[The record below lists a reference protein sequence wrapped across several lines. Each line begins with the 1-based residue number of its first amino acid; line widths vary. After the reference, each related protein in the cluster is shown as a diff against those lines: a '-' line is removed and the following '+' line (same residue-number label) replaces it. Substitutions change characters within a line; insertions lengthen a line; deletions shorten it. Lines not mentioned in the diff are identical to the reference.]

1 MEKTSLGIMEYHLL
15 SLIWENEPLTSMQ
28 LVQLC
33 GEAFDWKKSTTYT
46 MLKRLQQKGFVHSER
61 TVVTSLIDRDSVQS
75 SESEAFVANTFSGSL
90 PGFLAAF
97 FNGKTIS
104 DEEAEELKELI
115 DSYRG

>member
-1 MEKTSLGIMEYHLL
+1 MEKSNLGIMEYHLL
-15 SLIWENEPLTSMQ
+15 SLIWENEPLTSMK

-33 GEAFDWKKSTTYT
+33 DEAFNWKKSTTYT
-46 MLKRLQQKGFVHSER
+46 MLKRLQQKGFVQNEG

-104 DEEAEELKELI
+104 DEEAEELKKLI

>member
-1 MEKTSLGIMEYHLL
+1 MEKSNLGIMEYHLL
-15 SLIWENEPLTSMQ
+15 SLIWENEPLTSMK

-33 GEAFDWKKSTTYT
+33 GEAFNWKKSTTYT
-46 MLKRLQQKGFVHSER
+46 MLKRLQQKGFVQNEG

-104 DEEAEELKELI
+104 DEEAEELKKLI

>member
-1 MEKTSLGIMEYHLL
+1 MSGYVCSILPDHSFPIWLMTHFDTYSL
-15 SLIWENEPLTSMQ
+15 
-28 LVQLC
+28 
-33 GEAFDWKKSTTYT
+33 
-46 MLKRLQQKGFVHSER
+46 KGFVQNEG

-75 SESEAFVANTFSGSL
+75 SESETFVANTFSGSL

-104 DEEAEELKELI
+104 DEEAEELKKLI

>member
-46 MLKRLQQKGFVHSER
+46 MLKRLQEKGYVKN
-61 TVVTSLIDRDSVQS
+61 VDAMVTSLIERSEVLS
-75 SESEAFVANTFSGSL
+75 NESEAFVSETFSGSL
-90 PGFLAAF
+90 PGFLTAF
-97 FNGKTIS
+97 FGGRKITE
-104 DEEAEELKELI
+104 EEAKELKDLI
-115 DSYRG
+115 DSYKE